1 MTTVSTKFFSAKGAT
16 VTALAAAVLA
26 FPFSAQASTPSD
38 FSAQA
43 PAVQA
48 PNAQV
53 PTTKSAAAPEAL
65 TLPGTDV
72 QRAQARGILTGDAQ
86 GSLAVNRGLTRAE
99 FAVLVARSFGL
110 DTTSKP
116 SASSFKDLKTSSWAS
131 SAAEALLAKGW
142 MTGSGSAFLPDAPVT
157 QEQMAVVLAKALDL
171 SATPVR
177 IPGLGLAESDL
188 AAASSW
194 AAPALRE
201 SAAAGLLGVYAQGV
215 KPGQQV
221 LRGEAASAVLAA
233 SNLQPQTIEAVQNGI
248 VKLGG
253 VAYAAAPELSGLFSA
268 ANAPALAGAS
278 AKLTIANGIV
288 TQVRGL
294 ELNAAGRA
302 ADAGKPEFSGNL
314 TLDGAGVKVHGAVT
328 VNGDYFTL
336 NKLEIGGDFTIG
348 TQVKHDFSSTGLIVT
363 GVTNIRGGDDN
374 TVVFQSA
381 RLGQVVLDKTNVR
394 MAALEGTKMAE
405 INVRQNASIDGDES
419 VTIPSIKIEK
429 TASAVNLNATVDIFA
444 VHENAMLSMGPRA
457 SIRDILIP
465 QLAKLSDFV
474 KDWSR
479 VSDKFRLINGFEA
492 FVPAALPSAP
502 QPSAGRTT
510 PAVTPPVVTPPVTP
524 PVITP
529 PVVTPVDPKASLKAA
544 AADAGLALKEASV
557 GEQVGADYPKL
568 NHDALSLLLA
578 QAQTALESDTLT
590 QTQLN
595 QAADKLANETKT
607 LRASKNYTG
616 LTRKLAIARAASS
629 TLEIGTQPR
638 QVSQAVYESFY
649 EGLSGLENQNPDP
662 FVIEGDKEQQLT
674 QSLVKLQQVLEGN
687 RFAWRFEEL
696 SAAIQAAEKALK
708 DHSDGTGGI
717 GLIVAIEEAKKYAAV
732 QLPALQQKVDE
743 LSRNL
748 VTLTE
753 TYLKSSPPPTLPP
766 VILPPMLPN
775 IPGFP
780 FPGFPFPGT
789 IPGTFPLP
797 GTILPPVT
805 QSALPSANPEQ
816 LTYNPE
822 TDTLESAKS
831 AE

>member
-16 VTALAAAVLA
+16 VSALAAAVLA
-26 FPFSAQASTPSD
+26 FPFSAQASAPSD
-38 FSAQA
+38 SSAQA

-65 TLPGTDV
+65 TVPGTDV

-194 AAPALRE
+194 AAPALRQ

-215 KPGQQV
+215 KPGRQV

-474 KDWSR
+474 KDWNR

-502 QPSAGRTT
+502 QPSTGTTT
-510 PAVTPPVVTPPVTP
+510 PAVTPPVVTPPVVTP
-524 PVITP
+524 PVVTP

-557 GEQVGADYPKL
+557 GEQVGADYPQL

-578 QAQTALESDTLT
+578 QAQTALESDTFT

-595 QAADKLANETKT
+595 EAADKLANETKT

-616 LTRKLAIARAASS
+616 LTRKLAVARAASS

-638 QVSQAVYESFY
+638 QVSQAVYTSFY
-649 EGLSGLENQNPDP
+649 EDLSGLESQNPDP

-674 QSLVKLQQVLEGN
+674 QSLVKLQQELEGN

-708 DHSDGTGGI
+708 DHSDGTGVI
-717 GLIVAIEEAKKYAAV
+717 GLIMAIEEAKKYAAV
-732 QLPALQQKVDE
+732 QLPASQQKVDE
-743 LSRNL
+743 LSGNL

-780 FPGFPFPGT
+780 FSGT

-797 GTILPPVT
+797 GTLPQSVA